1 MAAGER
7 LTPELLAQGRI
18 VPVDKPVD
26 WTSFDVVKKLRG
38 AAGIKKVGHAGTLD
52 PFATG
57 LLLIC
62 FGPATRQVESLME
75 LEKEY
80 TGTIAFGVETD
91 THDIT
96 GTVLRQEHISAID
109 RSALEAALDSF
120 RGTIMQVPPIFS
132 ALKHKGRR
140 LYQYARKG
148 EAVEIEPRPVTIYA
162 FELLAV
168 HGHEFDFKIVCSRG
182 TYIRAIARD
191 LGSALGTGA
200 VLRSLTRTRIGS
212 YQLQDAYQVADL
224 AAQLK
229 QSRAESQS

>member
-7 LTPELLAQGRI
+7 LTAALLAQGRI
-18 VPVDKPVD
+18 VGVDKPKE

-62 FGPATRQVESLME
+62 FGPATRQVESLMA

-80 TGTIAFGVETD
+80 TGTIALGIETD

-96 GTVLRQEHISAID
+96 GTVSRQEHVSAID
-109 RSALEAALDSF
+109 PSALEAALAPF
-120 RGTIMQVPPIFS
+120 RGTIMQIPPMFS

-140 LYQYARKG
+140 LYDYARKG
-148 EAVEIEPRPVTIYA
+148 ETVDIEPRPVTIYA
-162 FELLAV
+162 FDLLAV
-168 HGHEFDFKIVCSRG
+168 QGHEFEFKIVCSRG

-212 YQLQDAYQVADL
+212 YLLEDAYQVAEL

-229 QSRAESQS
+229 QSRAES